1 MQLQSR
7 YTLRN
12 AADQCGK
19 KSNDIK
25 RAGGIRRFID
35 DNNAVSKWTMRR
47 TNQAYSLNFLLKM
60 YNIKQLYDE
69 YKHTRP
75 LQIL

>member
-1 MQLQSR
+1 MRNRDSLYIKNKIYFSMQLQSR

-47 TNQAYSLNFLLKM
+47 TNQA
-60 YNIKQLYDE
+60 
-69 YKHTRP
+69 
-75 LQIL
+75 